1 MSRAKWK
8 NTYVQKKLLFEF
20 FEKKQLNNYKIELTT
35 DSRDS
40 TIIPCFVGHF
50 LKIHN
55 GKTFSK
61 VQITEN
67 MIGKKLGEFSPTRKI
82 FSFKKKKLK

>member
-8 NTYVQKKLLFEF
+8 SIYVQKKLLSDFLK
-20 FEKKQLNNYKIELTT
+20 KKQLNKYKIELTT
-35 DSRDS
+35 DSRNS
-40 TIIPCFVGHF
+40 TIIPCFVGNF

-61 VQITEN
+61 IQVTEN

-82 FSFKKKKLK
+82 FSFKKKKIK

>member
-8 NTYVQKKLLFEF
+8 NIYVQKKLLFEF
-20 FEKKQLNNYKIELTT
+20 LKKRQLNNYKIELTT
-35 DSRDS
+35 DSRNS
-40 TIIPCFVGHF
+40 TIIPCFVGNF
-50 LKIHN
+50 FKIHN

-61 VQITEN
+61 IQITEN